1 MIKKLTLI
9 TILLLGNIA
18 FSQEPKLVDKYLFAT
33 LKGKID
39 DRYDITMNIKISISY
54 SWTGE
59 ISGYVSGNYHYD
71 RFGKNIYFTK
81 GTINKNS
88 MIIEAEGDEVFTFK
102 LDEAT
107 LKKILELK
115 NSSKKITINGT
126 LEKGLKEFS
135 CIINSV
141 SPLGGKLSEIYK
153 CNISGEATYYS
164 YDRFN
169 NWKST
174 FSYDGDALYSPLI
187 NVSYFTIINEYLI
200 YTNIEKLNID
210 ALKNTMKENFKEGI
224 RNDGRIGGYF
234 TNDFRIGYF
243 DNKILCI
250 EEYLDLFG
258 GGAHGDTYYH
268 YTIISLETGNKLNND
283 FYKDL
288 IDYNEEFKEFLKKEF
303 IKYRKISED
312 DYSDI
317 DYGLPKPKQSDDDYY
332 SPAFFIF
339 NNGETIDIYN
349 YSLSKHFSD
358 LKKTKI
364 EMKKLKP
371 YIKKDSFYKYLFD

>member
-1 MIKKLTLI
+1 MIKRLTLI

-39 DRYDITMNIKISISY
+39 GKYDITMNIEISKVSY

-59 ISGYVSGNYHYD
+59 ITGYIIGNYYYD
-71 RFGKNIYFTK
+71 IFEKNIYLSGYIDNNSIII
-81 GTINKNS
+81 GT
-88 MIIEAEGDEVFTFK
+88 EGDEVFTFE

-107 LKKILELK
+107 SRKIFELK
-115 NSSKKITINGT
+115 NSSDNITINGT
-126 LEKGLKEFS
+126 WENKSKKFS

-153 CNISGEATYYS
+153 YNISGEAS
-164 YDRFN
+164 YDYRDYDS
-169 NWKST
+169 KSK
-174 FSYDGDALYSPLI
+174 FEYDEDALYSPSMK
-187 NVSYFTIINEYLI
+187 VSYFD
-200 YTNIEKLNID
+200 TNIEKID
-210 ALKNTMKENFKEGI
+210 IDTLKNIMKENFKEGI
-224 RNDGRIGGYF
+224 SNDGAIGKHF
-234 TNDFRIGYF
+234 TKDFRIGYF

-250 EEYLDLFG
+250 EEYIDFFG

-303 IKYRKISED
+303 IKYHKISED
-312 DYSDI
+312 D
-317 DYGLPKPKQSDDDYY
+317 
-332 SPAFFIF
+332 F
-339 NNGETIDIYN
+339 
-349 YSLSKHFSD
+349 
-358 LKKTKI
+358 
-364 EMKKLKP
+364 
-371 YIKKDSFYKYLFD
+371 